1 MKNIIIA
8 ILVAVV
14 LVFAFLF
21 FTQKKSGVSYEPW
34 PETEPATVRPTT
46 TNNNSYPVQNN
57 PAPVNPAPITSQPQ
71 AFSQPKLSDYPSSTP
86 TFSHTTSFTTE
97 PVELYEQ
104 RLGTDFLA
112 ESPNFASYYRIG
124 TVGCGTACWSF
135 SVVDLRDGKVYRVPE
150 QSGNGYEAKVNSKL
164 YAGISTPN
172 DIDYPDPQFNAEL
185 AAKNREAKVKWY
197 VFNESTKTFTFLRQG
212 YCNLM
217 EGQYP
222 ATNTVVQC
230 IE

>member
-1 MKNIIIA
+1 MKNTLIL
-8 ILVAVV
+8 ILVIMLLV
-14 LVFAFLF
+14 LGF
-21 FTQKKSGVSYEPW
+21 FFFKEKNKPIAYEPW

-57 PAPVNPAPITSQPQ
+57 PAPVNPTPITSQPQ
-71 AFSQPKLSDYPSSTP
+71 AFSQPKPSDYPSSTP
-86 TFSHTTSFTTE
+86 TFPHTTSFTTE
-97 PVELYEQ
+97 PVDLYNQ
-104 RLGTDFLA
+104 RLGVDFLA
-112 ESPNFASYYRIG
+112 TSPSFASYYRIG
-124 TVGCGTACWSF
+124 TVGCGTACWGF
-135 SVVDLRDGKVYRVPE
+135 VVVDLRDGKVYPVPQ
-150 QSGNGYEAKVNSKL
+150 QSGNGYEAKVTSKL

-172 DIDYPDPQFNAEL
+172 FDYPDPQFDAEL

-197 VFNESTKTFTFLRQG
+197 LFNESTKTFTFLRQG

-222 ATNTVVQC
+222 ATNIVVQC